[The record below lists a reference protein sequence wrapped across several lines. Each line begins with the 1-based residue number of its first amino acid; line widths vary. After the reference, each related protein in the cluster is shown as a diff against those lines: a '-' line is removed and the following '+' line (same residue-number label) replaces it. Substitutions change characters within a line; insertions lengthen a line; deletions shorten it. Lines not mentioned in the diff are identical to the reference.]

1 MTFTNHKYVV
11 MGFSLSKQLHTLFSK
26 IFLLKDLNT
35 VYYLFMIFS
44 IKISNLMKRFKNSK
58 YDLAFRINTHTN
70 TSN

>member
-26 IFLLKDLNT
+26 ILLLKNLNT

-58 YDLAFRINTHTN
+58 YDLAFRINKHTN
-70 TSN
+70 MSN